1 MEIGK
6 RRLLVERVVVV
17 AEFILYAFLLP
28 VNASI
33 AAAFKEIAG
42 VGTDADAVTIAAT
55 EAHLSLWVLVVVVVV
70 VVARVVTGGNQQ

>member
-55 EAHLSLWVLVVVVVV
+55 EAHLSSPVLLLLLLLVFNSST
-70 VVARVVTGGNQQ
+70 RCHGW